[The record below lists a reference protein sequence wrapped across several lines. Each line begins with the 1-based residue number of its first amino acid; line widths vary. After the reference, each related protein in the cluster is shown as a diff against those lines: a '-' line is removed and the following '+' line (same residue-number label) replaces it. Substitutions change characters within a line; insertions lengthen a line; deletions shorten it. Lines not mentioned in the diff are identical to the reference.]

1 MEVVKKTETDE
12 GRNEMLIFRFSE
24 FGTYNLLNGEDGR
37 ICRGDEWE
45 TQGLGNHT
53 NKEGPILRS
62 AQDKGQGPPVIG
74 GGVRSIN

>member
-37 ICRGDEWE
+37 ICRGDE
-45 TQGLGNHT
+45 
-53 NKEGPILRS
+53 
-62 AQDKGQGPPVIG
+62 
-74 GGVRSIN
+74 